1 MLPALKPFVKNRLMV
16 LFGCPGERDPSKR
29 GHMAEAVAKYADYI
43 ILTSDNPRREDPVK
57 IIEQA
62 LPGFA
67 GTTVPYEVIPDRYTA
82 IEWGLSHAQPGDV
95 LVLAGK
101 GHEDYQ
107 VLNYGTIHFDE
118 REVVARLLAEQ
129 REKRK

>member
-1 MLPALKPFVKNRLMV
+1 
-16 LFGCPGERDPSKR
+16 
-29 GHMAEAVAKYADYI
+29 MAEAVAKYADYI